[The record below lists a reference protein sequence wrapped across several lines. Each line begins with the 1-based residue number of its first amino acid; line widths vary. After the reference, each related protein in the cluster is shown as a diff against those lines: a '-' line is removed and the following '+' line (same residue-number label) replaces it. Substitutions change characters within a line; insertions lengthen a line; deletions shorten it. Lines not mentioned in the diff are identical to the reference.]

1 MNDLIST
8 YLNKSG
14 FLSYF
19 EFDEDDNTRL
29 NKDLAASLNSYLTN
43 MFSGPSDSDM
53 ITYIRNS
60 HFSFVPV
67 DNDIEKEMSS
77 LSEHFAKPKFVHIAI
92 DGKKL
97 NDNIY
102 YCKGAAGLSELYYSI
117 KKYNKEILFDFFTRV
132 EISHYTKEEAD
143 KYNEDYV
150 KYNYK
155 GDKRK
160 VGQKYLK
167 ETAVIIN
174 LRTGEEVNIE
184 IPKWSRG
191 YIVYG
196 KYYKPIDKYELYS
209 LETGEKIFEYGYASP
224 IETKEHV
231 IFSSKDNSAYSSKG
245 KAILLNKETGNISYI
260 D

>member
-8 YLNKSG
+8 YLNNGG

-19 EFDEDDNTRL
+19 EFDEDAL
-29 NKDLAASLNSYLTN
+29 NKDVLTSLNSYLTN
-43 MFSGPSDSDM
+43 MFSGPSDNDM

-60 HFSFVPV
+60 HFSFAPIN
-67 DNDIEKEMSS
+67 NDIEKEMTS
-77 LSEHFAKPKFVHIAI
+77 LSKHFAKPKFVHIAI

-167 ETAVIIN
+167 ETDVIIN

-196 KYYKPIDKYELYS
+196 KYYKPMDKHELYS
-209 LETGEKIFEYGYASP
+209 LETGEKIIEYGYASP

-231 IFSSKDNSAYSSKG
+231 IFPSKDNFEYSSKG

>member
-1 MNDLIST
+1 MTDLIST
-8 YLNKSG
+8 YLNNGVFS
-14 FLSYF
+14 SYF
-19 EFDEDDNTRL
+19 EFDENDNPTL
-29 NKDLAASLNSYLTN
+29 NKDVLTSLNSYLTN
-43 MFSGPSDSDM
+43 MFPGPSDSDM
-53 ITYIRNS
+53 VTYIRNS

-67 DNDIEKEMSS
+67 DNNIEKEMSS
-77 LSEHFAKPKFVHIAI
+77 LSEHFAKPEFVHIAI

-102 YCKGAAGLSELYYSI
+102 YCHGSGLTELYYSI
-117 KKYNKEILFDFFTRV
+117 KKYNKESLFEFFTRV

-167 ETAVIIN
+167 ETDVIIN
-174 LRTGEEVNIE
+174 LQTGEEVNIE
-184 IPKWSRG
+184 MPKWSRG

-209 LETGEKIFEYGYASP
+209 LETSEKILEYGYASP

-231 IFSSKDNSAYSSKG
+231 IFPSKDNYEYSSKG

>member
-8 YLNKSG
+8 YLNNGG

-19 EFDEDDNTRL
+19 EFNEDAL
-29 NKDLAASLNSYLTN
+29 NKDPATSLNSYLTN
-43 MFSGPSDSDM
+43 MFSGPSDNDM

-102 YCKGAAGLSELYYSI
+102 YCKGVAGLSELYYSI

-167 ETAVIIN
+167 ETDVIIN

-209 LETGEKIFEYGYASP
+209 LETCEKIFEYGYASP

-231 IFSSKDNSAYSSKG
+231 IFPSKDNSAYSSKG

>member
-8 YLNKSG
+8 YLNNGG

-19 EFDEDDNTRL
+19 EFDEDAL
-29 NKDLAASLNSYLTN
+29 NKDVLTSLNSYLTN
-43 MFSGPSDSDM
+43 MFSEPSDNDM

-60 HFSFVPV
+60 HFSFVPIN
-67 DNDIEKEMSS
+67 NDIEKEMSS
-77 LSEHFAKPKFVHIAI
+77 LSEHFAKPKFAHIAI

-132 EISHYTKEEAD
+132 EISHYTKEEVD

-150 KYNYK
+150 KYNYTD
-155 GDKRK
+155 DKRK

-167 ETAVIIN
+167 ETDVIIN

-196 KYYKPIDKYELYS
+196 KYYKPMDKHELYS
-209 LETGEKIFEYGYASP
+209 LETGKKIFEYGYASP

-231 IFSSKDNSAYSSKG
+231 IFPSKDNFEYSSKG

>member
-8 YLNKSG
+8 YLNNG
-14 FLSYF
+14 GCLSHF
-19 EFDEDDNTRL
+19 EFDEDTL
-29 NKDLAASLNSYLTN
+29 NKDVLTSLNSYLTN
-43 MFSGPSDSDM
+43 IFSGPSDNYM

-60 HFSFVPV
+60 HFSFVPIN
-67 DNDIEKEMSS
+67 NDIEKEMSS
-77 LSEHFAKPKFVHIAI
+77 LYEHFAKPKFVHIAI

-102 YCKGAAGLSELYYSI
+102 YCNGAAGLSELYYNI
-117 KKYNKEILFDFFTRV
+117 KKYNKETLFEFFTRV

-150 KYNYK
+150 KYNYT

-167 ETAVIIN
+167 ETDVIIN

-184 IPKWSRG
+184 IPKWRHG

-196 KYYKPIDKYELYS
+196 KYYKPMDKHELYS
-209 LETGEKIFEYGYASP
+209 LETSEKIFEYGYASP

-231 IFSSKDNSAYSSKG
+231 IFPSKDNFEYSSKG

>member
-8 YLNKSG
+8 YLNNG
-14 FLSYF
+14 GCLSHF
-19 EFDEDDNTRL
+19 EFDEDDNTKL

-43 MFSGPSDSDM
+43 MFSEPSDNDM

-60 HFSFVPV
+60 HFSFVPIN
-67 DNDIEKEMSS
+67 NDIEKEMSS
-77 LSEHFAKPKFVHIAI
+77 LSEHFAKPKFAHIAI

-132 EISHYTKEEAD
+132 EISHYTKEEVD

-150 KYNYK
+150 KYNYTD
-155 GDKRK
+155 DKRK

-167 ETAVIIN
+167 ETDVIIN

-196 KYYKPIDKYELYS
+196 KYYKPMDKHELYS

-231 IFSSKDNSAYSSKG
+231 IFPSKDNFEYSSKG

>member
-8 YLNKSG
+8 YLNNGG

-19 EFDEDDNTRL
+19 EFNEDAL
-29 NKDLAASLNSYLTN
+29 NKDLATSLNSYLTN
-43 MFSGPSDSDM
+43 MFSGPSDNDM

-117 KKYNKEILFDFFTRV
+117 KEYNKEILFDFFTRV

-160 VGQKYLK
+160 VSQKYLK
-167 ETAVIIN
+167 ETDVIIN

-209 LETGEKIFEYGYASP
+209 LETCEKIFEYGYASP

-231 IFSSKDNSAYSSKG
+231 IFPSKDNSAYSSKG

>member
-8 YLNKSG
+8 YLDNGG

-43 MFSGPSDSDM
+43 MFSVPSDSDM

-60 HFSFVPV
+60 HFSFAPIN
-67 DNDIEKEMSS
+67 NDIEKEMSS
-77 LSEHFAKPKFVHIAI
+77 LSKHFAKPKFVHIAI

-167 ETAVIIN
+167 ETDVIIN

-196 KYYKPIDKYELYS
+196 KYYKPIDKHELYS

-231 IFSSKDNSAYSSKG
+231 IFPSKDNFEYSSKG

>member
-8 YLNKSG
+8 YLNNGG

-19 EFDEDDNTRL
+19 EFNEDAL
-29 NKDLAASLNSYLTN
+29 NKDLATSLNSYLTN
-43 MFSGPSDSDM
+43 MFSGPSDNDM

-102 YCKGAAGLSELYYSI
+102 YCKGVAGLSELYYSI

-167 ETAVIIN
+167 ETDVIIN

-209 LETGEKIFEYGYASP
+209 LETCEKIFEYGYASP

-231 IFSSKDNSAYSSKG
+231 IFPSKDNSAYSSKG

>member
-8 YLNKSG
+8 YLNNGG

-19 EFDEDDNTRL
+19 EFDEDAL
-29 NKDLAASLNSYLTN
+29 NKDVLTSLNSYLTN
-43 MFSGPSDSDM
+43 MFSGPSDNDM

-60 HFSFVPV
+60 HFSFVPIN
-67 DNDIEKEMSS
+67 NDIEKEMSS
-77 LSEHFAKPKFVHIAI
+77 LSKHFAKPKFVHIAI

-167 ETAVIIN
+167 ETDVIIN

-196 KYYKPIDKYELYS
+196 KYYKPIDKHELYS

-231 IFSSKDNSAYSSKG
+231 IFPSKDNFKYSSKG

>member
-8 YLNKSG
+8 YLNNGG

-19 EFDEDDNTRL
+19 EFNENGL
-29 NKDLAASLNSYLTN
+29 NKDLAASINSYLTN
-43 MFSGPSDSDM
+43 MFSGPSDNDM

-60 HFSFVPV
+60 HFSFVPIN
-67 DNDIEKEMSS
+67 NDIEKEMSS

-102 YCKGAAGLSELYYSI
+102 YCKDAAGLSELYYSI

-143 KYNEDYV
+143 KYNEYYV

-167 ETAVIIN
+167 ETDVIIN

-209 LETGEKIFEYGYASP
+209 LETSEKIFEYGYASP

-231 IFSSKDNSAYSSKG
+231 IFPSKDNFEYSSKG

>member
-8 YLNKSG
+8 YLNNGG

-29 NKDLAASLNSYLTN
+29 NKDLATSLNSYLTN
-43 MFSGPSDSDM
+43 MFSEPSDNDM

-60 HFSFVPV
+60 HFSFVPIN
-67 DNDIEKEMSS
+67 NDIEKEMSS
-77 LSEHFAKPKFVHIAI
+77 LYEHFAKPKFVHIAI

-102 YCKGAAGLSELYYSI
+102 YCKGVAGLSELYYNI
-117 KKYNKEILFDFFTRV
+117 KKYNKETLFEFFTRV
-132 EISHYTKEEAD
+132 EISHYTKEEVD

-150 KYNYK
+150 KYNYT

-167 ETAVIIN
+167 ETDVIIN

-184 IPKWSRG
+184 IPKWRQG
-191 YIVYG
+191 HIAYG
-196 KYYKPIDKYELYS
+196 KYYKPMDKHELYS

-231 IFSSKDNSAYSSKG
+231 IFPSKDNFEYSSKG

>member
-8 YLNKSG
+8 YLNNGG

-19 EFDEDDNTRL
+19 EFNEDGL

-43 MFSGPSDSDM
+43 MFSRPSDNDM

-102 YCKGAAGLSELYYSI
+102 YCKGASGLSELYYSI
-117 KKYNKEILFDFFTRV
+117 KKYNKETLFDFFTRV

-167 ETAVIIN
+167 ETDVIIN

-209 LETGEKIFEYGYASP
+209 LETGEKIFEYGYTSP

-231 IFSSKDNSAYSSKG
+231 IFPSKDNSAYSSKG

>member
-8 YLNKSG
+8 YLNNGG

-19 EFDEDDNTRL
+19 EFDEDAL
-29 NKDLAASLNSYLTN
+29 NKDVLTSLNSYLTN
-43 MFSGPSDSDM
+43 IFSGPSDNDM

-60 HFSFVPV
+60 HFSFAPIN
-67 DNDIEKEMSS
+67 NDIEKEMSS
-77 LSEHFAKPKFVHIAI
+77 LSKHFAKPKFVHIAI

-167 ETAVIIN
+167 ETDVIIN

-196 KYYKPIDKYELYS
+196 KYYKPIDKHELYS

-231 IFSSKDNSAYSSKG
+231 IFPSKDNFEYSSKG

>member
-8 YLNKSG
+8 YLNNGG

-19 EFDEDDNTRL
+19 EFDKDDNTRL

-43 MFSGPSDSDM
+43 MFSGPSDNDM

-60 HFSFVPV
+60 HFSFAPIN
-67 DNDIEKEMSS
+67 NDIEKEMSS
-77 LSEHFAKPKFVHIAI
+77 LSKHFAKPKFVHIAI

-102 YCKGAAGLSELYYSI
+102 YCKGAAGLPELYYSI

-167 ETAVIIN
+167 ETDVIIN

-196 KYYKPIDKYELYS
+196 KYYKPMDKHELYS

-231 IFSSKDNSAYSSKG
+231 IFPSKDNFEYSSKG

>member
-8 YLNKSG
+8 YLNNGG

-19 EFDEDDNTRL
+19 EFDEDAL
-29 NKDLAASLNSYLTN
+29 NKDVLISLNSYLTN
-43 MFSGPSDSDM
+43 MFSGPSDNDM

-77 LSEHFAKPKFVHIAI
+77 LSKHFAKPKFVHIAI

-167 ETAVIIN
+167 ETDVIIN

-196 KYYKPIDKYELYS
+196 KYYKPMDKHELYS
-209 LETGEKIFEYGYASP
+209 LETGEKIIEYGYASP

-231 IFSSKDNSAYSSKG
+231 IFPSKDNFEYSSKG

>member
-8 YLNKSG
+8 YLNNGG

-19 EFDEDDNTRL
+19 EFDEDAL
-29 NKDLAASLNSYLTN
+29 NKDVLTSLNSYLTN
-43 MFSGPSDSDM
+43 MFSGPSDNDM

-60 HFSFVPV
+60 HFSFAPIN
-67 DNDIEKEMSS
+67 NDIEKEMSS
-77 LSEHFAKPKFVHIAI
+77 LSKHFAKPKFVHIAI

-132 EISHYTKEEAD
+132 EISYYTKEEAD

-167 ETAVIIN
+167 ETDVIIN
-174 LRTGEEVNIE
+174 LRTGEEVDIE

-196 KYYKPIDKYELYS
+196 KYYKPIDKHELYS
-209 LETGEKIFEYGYASP
+209 LETCEKIIEYGYASP

-231 IFSSKDNSAYSSKG
+231 IFPSKDNYAYSSKG

>member
-8 YLNKSG
+8 YLNNGG

-19 EFDEDDNTRL
+19 EFDEDAL
-29 NKDLAASLNSYLTN
+29 NKDVLTSLNSYLTN
-43 MFSGPSDSDM
+43 MFSGPSDNDM

-60 HFSFVPV
+60 HFSFAPIN
-67 DNDIEKEMSS
+67 NDIEKEMSS
-77 LSEHFAKPKFVHIAI
+77 LSKHFAKPKFVHIAI

-102 YCKGAAGLSELYYSI
+102 YCKGAAGLPELYYSI

-167 ETAVIIN
+167 ETDVIIN

-196 KYYKPIDKYELYS
+196 KYYKPMDKHELYS

-231 IFSSKDNSAYSSKG
+231 IFPSKDNFEYSSKG

>member
-8 YLNKSG
+8 YLNNGG

-19 EFDEDDNTRL
+19 EFDEDAL
-29 NKDLAASLNSYLTN
+29 NKDVLTSLNSYLTN
-43 MFSGPSDSDM
+43 MFSGPSDNDM

-60 HFSFVPV
+60 HFSFAPIN
-67 DNDIEKEMSS
+67 NDIEKEMSS
-77 LSEHFAKPKFVHIAI
+77 LSKHFAKPKFVHIAI

-167 ETAVIIN
+167 ETDVIIN

-196 KYYKPIDKYELYS
+196 KYYKPIDKHELYS

-231 IFSSKDNSAYSSKG
+231 IFPSKDNFEYSSKG

>member
-1 MNDLIST
+1 MTDLIST
-8 YLNKSG
+8 YLNNGVFS
-14 FLSYF
+14 SYF

-43 MFSGPSDSDM
+43 MFSEPSDSDM

-77 LSEHFAKPKFVHIAI
+77 LSEHFVKPEFVHIVI

-167 ETAVIIN
+167 ETDVIIN

-196 KYYKPIDKYELYS
+196 KYYKPIDKQELYS
-209 LETGEKIFEYGYASP
+209 LETCEKIFEYGYVSP

-231 IFSSKDNSAYSSKG
+231 IFPSKDNYAYSSKG

>member
-8 YLNKSG
+8 YLNNGG

-19 EFDEDDNTRL
+19 EFNEDAL
-29 NKDLAASLNSYLTN
+29 NKDLATSLNSYLTN
-43 MFSGPSDSDM
+43 MFSGPSDNDM

-60 HFSFVPV
+60 HFSFIPIN
-67 DNDIEKEMSS
+67 NDIEKEMSS

-132 EISHYTKEEAD
+132 EILHYTKEEAD

-167 ETAVIIN
+167 ETDVIIN

-209 LETGEKIFEYGYASP
+209 LETCEKIFEYGYASP

-231 IFSSKDNSAYSSKG
+231 IFPSKDNSAYSSKG

>member
-8 YLNKSG
+8 YLNNGG

-19 EFDEDDNTRL
+19 EFNEDAL
-29 NKDLAASLNSYLTN
+29 NKDLATSLNSYLTN
-43 MFSGPSDSDM
+43 MFSGPSDNDM

-102 YCKGAAGLSELYYSI
+102 YCKGVAGLSELYYSI
-117 KKYNKEILFDFFTRV
+117 KKYNKEILFGFFTRV

-167 ETAVIIN
+167 ETDVIIN

-209 LETGEKIFEYGYASP
+209 LETCEKIFEYGYASP

-231 IFSSKDNSAYSSKG
+231 IFPSKDNSAYSSKG

>member
-8 YLNKSG
+8 YLNNGG

-19 EFDEDDNTRL
+19 EFDEDAL
-29 NKDLAASLNSYLTN
+29 NKDVLTSLNSYLTN
-43 MFSGPSDSDM
+43 MFSGPSDNDM

-60 HFSFVPV
+60 HFSFAPIN
-67 DNDIEKEMSS
+67 NDIEKEMTS
-77 LSEHFAKPKFVHIAI
+77 LSKHFAKPKFVHIAI

-102 YCKGAAGLSELYYSI
+102 YCKGAAGLPELYYSI

-167 ETAVIIN
+167 ETDVIIN

-196 KYYKPIDKYELYS
+196 KYYKPMDKHELYS

-231 IFSSKDNSAYSSKG
+231 IFPSKDNFEYSSKG

>member
-8 YLNKSG
+8 YLNNGG

-19 EFDEDDNTRL
+19 EFDEDAL
-29 NKDLAASLNSYLTN
+29 NKDVLTSLNSYLTN
-43 MFSGPSDSDM
+43 MFSGPSDNDM

-60 HFSFVPV
+60 HFSFAPIN
-67 DNDIEKEMSS
+67 NDIEKEMTS
-77 LSEHFAKPKFVHIAI
+77 LSKHFAKPKFVHIAI

-167 ETAVIIN
+167 ETDVIIN

-196 KYYKPIDKYELYS
+196 KYYKPMDKHELYS

-231 IFSSKDNSAYSSKG
+231 IFPSKDNFEYSSKG

>member
-8 YLNKSG
+8 YLNNGG

-19 EFDEDDNTRL
+19 EFDEDAL
-29 NKDLAASLNSYLTN
+29 NKDVLTSLNSYLTN
-43 MFSGPSDSDM
+43 MFSGPSDNDM

-60 HFSFVPV
+60 HFSFVPIN
-67 DNDIEKEMSS
+67 NDIEKEMSS
-77 LSEHFAKPKFVHIAI
+77 LYEHFAKPKFVHIAI

-117 KKYNKEILFDFFTRV
+117 KKYNKETLFEFFTRV

-167 ETAVIIN
+167 ETDVIIN

-196 KYYKPIDKYELYS
+196 KYYKPMDKHELYS
-209 LETGEKIFEYGYASP
+209 LETGEKIIEYGYASP

-231 IFSSKDNSAYSSKG
+231 IFPSKDNFEYSSKG

>member
-8 YLNKSG
+8 YLNNGG

-19 EFDEDDNTRL
+19 EFDEDAL
-29 NKDLAASLNSYLTN
+29 NKDVLTSLNSYLTN
-43 MFSGPSDSDM
+43 MFSGPSDNDM

-60 HFSFVPV
+60 HFSFAPIN
-67 DNDIEKEMSS
+67 NDTEKEMSS
-77 LSEHFAKPKFVHIAI
+77 LSKHFAKPKFVHIAI

-167 ETAVIIN
+167 ETDVIIN

-196 KYYKPIDKYELYS
+196 KYYKPIDKHELYS
-209 LETGEKIFEYGYASP
+209 LETGEKIFEYGHASP

-231 IFSSKDNSAYSSKG
+231 IFPSKDNFEYSSKG
-245 KAILLNKETGNISYI
+245 KAILLNKEAGNISYI

>member
-8 YLNKSG
+8 YLNNGG

-19 EFDEDDNTRL
+19 EFDEDAL
-29 NKDLAASLNSYLTN
+29 NKDLATSLNSYLTN
-43 MFSGPSDSDM
+43 MFSGPSDNDM

-60 HFSFVPV
+60 HFSFIPIN
-67 DNDIEKEMSS
+67 NDIEKEMSS
-77 LSEHFAKPKFVHIAI
+77 LSKHFTKPKFVHIAI

-167 ETAVIIN
+167 ETDVIIN

-209 LETGEKIFEYGYASP
+209 LETCEKIFEYGYASP

-231 IFSSKDNSAYSSKG
+231 IFPSEDNSAYSSKG

>member
-8 YLNKSG
+8 YLNNKG

-19 EFDEDDNTRL
+19 EFNEDAL

-43 MFSGPSDSDM
+43 MFSGPSDNDM

-77 LSEHFAKPKFVHIAI
+77 LSEHFATPKFVHIAI

-167 ETAVIIN
+167 ETDVIIN

-196 KYYKPIDKYELYS
+196 KYYKPIDKHELYS
-209 LETGEKIFEYGYASP
+209 LETCEKIIEYGYASP

-231 IFSSKDNSAYSSKG
+231 IFPSKDNFEYSSKG

>member
-1 MNDLIST
+1 M
-8 YLNKSG
+8 
-14 FLSYF
+14 
-19 EFDEDDNTRL
+19 
-29 NKDLAASLNSYLTN
+29 
-43 MFSGPSDSDM
+43 
-53 ITYIRNS
+53 
-60 HFSFVPV
+60 
-67 DNDIEKEMSS
+67 
-77 LSEHFAKPKFVHIAI
+77 HIAI

-102 YCKGAAGLSELYYSI
+102 YCKGAAGLPELYYSI

-143 KYNEDYV
+143 KYNEVYV

-155 GDKRK
+155 GVNRK
-160 VGQKYLK
+160 VGQKSLK
-167 ETAVIIN
+167 ETDVIIN

-196 KYYKPIDKYELYS
+196 KYYTPMDKHELYS
-209 LETGEKIFEYGYASP
+209 LETGKKIFEYGYASP

-231 IFSSKDNSAYSSKG
+231 IFPSKDNFEYSSKG

>member
-8 YLNKSG
+8 YLNNGG

-19 EFDEDDNTRL
+19 EFDEDAL
-29 NKDLAASLNSYLTN
+29 NKDVLTSLNSYLTN
-43 MFSGPSDSDM
+43 MFSGPSDNDM

-60 HFSFVPV
+60 HFSFAPIN
-67 DNDIEKEMSS
+67 NDIEKEMLS
-77 LSEHFAKPKFVHIAI
+77 LSKHFAKPKFVHIAI

-102 YCKGAAGLSELYYSI
+102 YCKGVAGLSELYYNI
-117 KKYNKEILFDFFTRV
+117 KKYNKETLFEFFTRV

-167 ETAVIIN
+167 ETDVIIN

-196 KYYKPIDKYELYS
+196 KYYKPMDKHELYS

-231 IFSSKDNSAYSSKG
+231 IFPSKDNFEYSSKG

>member
-8 YLNKSG
+8 YLNNGG

-19 EFDEDDNTRL
+19 EFDEDAL
-29 NKDLAASLNSYLTN
+29 NKDVLTSLNSYLTN
-43 MFSGPSDSDM
+43 MFSGPSDNDM

-60 HFSFVPV
+60 HFSFAPIN
-67 DNDIEKEMSS
+67 NDIEKEMSS
-77 LSEHFAKPKFVHIAI
+77 LSKHFAKPKFVHIAI

-167 ETAVIIN
+167 ETDVIIN
-174 LRTGEEVNIE
+174 LRTGEEVDIE

-196 KYYKPIDKYELYS
+196 KYYKPIDKHELYS

-231 IFSSKDNSAYSSKG
+231 IFPSKDNFEYSSKG

>member
-8 YLNKSG
+8 YLNNGG

-19 EFDEDDNTRL
+19 EFDEDAL
-29 NKDLAASLNSYLTN
+29 NKDVLTSLNSYLTN
-43 MFSGPSDSDM
+43 IFSGPSDNDM

-60 HFSFVPV
+60 HFSFAPIN
-67 DNDIEKEMSS
+67 NDIEKEMSS
-77 LSEHFAKPKFVHIAI
+77 LSKHFAKPKFVHIAI

-167 ETAVIIN
+167 ETDVIIN

-196 KYYKPIDKYELYS
+196 KYYKPMDKHELYS

-231 IFSSKDNSAYSSKG
+231 IFPSKDNFEYSSKG

>member
-8 YLNKSG
+8 YLNNGG

-19 EFDEDDNTRL
+19 EFNEDGL

-43 MFSGPSDSDM
+43 MFSCPSDNDM

-117 KKYNKEILFDFFTRV
+117 KEYNKEILFDFFTRV

-167 ETAVIIN
+167 ETDVIIN

-209 LETGEKIFEYGYASP
+209 LETCEKIFEYGYASP

-231 IFSSKDNSAYSSKG
+231 IFPSKDNSAYSSKG

>member
-8 YLNKSG
+8 YLNNGG

-19 EFDEDDNTRL
+19 EFDEDSL
-29 NKDLAASLNSYLTN
+29 NKDVLTSLNSYLTN
-43 MFSGPSDSDM
+43 IFSGPSDNDM

-60 HFSFVPV
+60 HFSFAPIN
-67 DNDIEKEMSS
+67 NDIEKEMSS
-77 LSEHFAKPKFVHIAI
+77 LSKHFAKPKFVHIAI

-102 YCKGAAGLSELYYSI
+102 YCKGAAGLPELYYSI

-167 ETAVIIN
+167 ETDVIIN

-196 KYYKPIDKYELYS
+196 KYYKPMDKHELYS

-231 IFSSKDNSAYSSKG
+231 IFPSKDNFEYSSKG

>member
-8 YLNKSG
+8 YLNNGG

-19 EFDEDDNTRL
+19 EFDEDAL
-29 NKDLAASLNSYLTN
+29 NKDVLTSLNSYLTN
-43 MFSGPSDSDM
+43 MFSGPSDNDM

-60 HFSFVPV
+60 HFSFAPIN
-67 DNDIEKEMSS
+67 NDIEKEMSS
-77 LSEHFAKPKFVHIAI
+77 LSKHFAKPKFVHIAI

-167 ETAVIIN
+167 ETDVIIN

-196 KYYKPIDKYELYS
+196 KYYKPMDKHELYS

-231 IFSSKDNSAYSSKG
+231 IFPSKDNFEYSSKG

>member
-8 YLNKSG
+8 YLNNGG

-19 EFDEDDNTRL
+19 EFDEDAL
-29 NKDLAASLNSYLTN
+29 NKDVLTSLNSYLTN
-43 MFSGPSDSDM
+43 MFSKPSDNDM
-53 ITYIRNS
+53 ITYIKNS
-60 HFSFVPV
+60 HFSFAPIN
-67 DNDIEKEMSS
+67 NDIEKEMSS

-102 YCKGAAGLSELYYSI
+102 YCKCATGLSELYYSI

-167 ETAVIIN
+167 ETDVIIN

-184 IPKWSRG
+184 IPKWRKG

-196 KYYKPIDKYELYS
+196 KYYTPMDKHELYS
-209 LETGEKIFEYGYASP
+209 LETGEKIFEYGSASP

-231 IFSSKDNSAYSSKG
+231 IFPSKDNFKYSSKG

>member
-8 YLNKSG
+8 YLNNGG

-19 EFDEDDNTRL
+19 EFDEDAL
-29 NKDLAASLNSYLTN
+29 NKDVLTSLNSYLTN
-43 MFSGPSDSDM
+43 MFSGPSDNDM

-60 HFSFVPV
+60 HFSFAPIN
-67 DNDIEKEMSS
+67 NDIEKEMSS
-77 LSEHFAKPKFVHIAI
+77 LSKHFAKPKFVHIAI

-117 KKYNKEILFDFFTRV
+117 KKYNKETLFEFFTRV

-167 ETAVIIN
+167 ETDVIIN

-196 KYYKPIDKYELYS
+196 KYYKPMDKHELYS

-231 IFSSKDNSAYSSKG
+231 IFPSKDNFEYSSKG